1 MKFQRI
7 KDVCLGATVA
17 ALVMGA
23 APAAYAKVANMDIPV
38 MFNNIKIVV
47 DGKELKTD
55 KEPFIYEGT
64 TYLPVRA
71 VGEAVGKNVTW
82 DAASKTVILGE
93 TEQKETEQT
102 ETEQKEP
109 EQPEKTASDDDSR
122 LGELASKPSTNVNNM
137 KIQCTGVRESAGYID
152 GIEVDFKFTN
162 NSDLEQT
169 VVLDSLEVNNKEVE
183 GYLYA
188 NVLGDREETDRLTIE
203 DSDLKRAGIDKIYN
217 ISVVFRVYNHDD
229 WDDVTTNEMIMN
241 FN

>member
-1 MKFQRI
+1 MKFQRM

-38 MFNNIKIVV
+38 MFSNIKIVV

-82 DAASKTVILGE
+82 DAASKTVMLGE
-93 TEQKETEQT
+93 TEQKETE
-102 ETEQKEP
+102 KEP
-109 EQPEKTASDDDSR
+109 EQPEETASDNDSR
-122 LGELASKPSTNVNNM
+122 LGKLSSKPSTYANNM
-137 KIQCTGVRESAGYID
+137 KIQCTDVRESAGYID

-162 NSDLEQT
+162 NSDFEQS
-169 VVLDSLEVNNKEVE
+169 VVLQSLEVNNKEVE
-183 GYLYA
+183 GYLYTII
-188 NVLGDREETDRLTIE
+188 LGDRAETDRLTIK

>member
-71 VGEAVGKNVTW
+71 VGKAVGKNVTW

-93 TEQKETEQT
+93 TEQKETE
-102 ETEQKEP
+102 KEP
-109 EQPEKTASDDDSR
+109 EQPEETASDNDSR
-122 LGELASKPSTNVNNM
+122 LGKLSSKPSTNVNNM

-162 NSDLEQT
+162 NSDLEHT
-169 VVLDSLEVNNKEVE
+169 VILDELKVNNKEVE

-188 NVLGDREETDRLTIE
+188 DILGKRAETDRLTIK
-203 DSDLKRAGIDKIYN
+203 DSDLKCVGIDKIYN
-217 ISVVFRVYNHDD
+217 IGVVFRVYNHDD

>member
-1 MKFQRI
+1 MKFQRM

-38 MFNNIKIVV
+38 MFSNIKIVV

-82 DAASKTVILGE
+82 DAASKTVMLGE
-93 TEQKETEQT
+93 TEQKETE
-102 ETEQKEP
+102 KEP
-109 EQPEKTASDDDSR
+109 EQPEETASDNDSR
-122 LGELASKPSTNVNNM
+122 LGKLSSKPSTYANNM

-162 NSDLEQT
+162 NSDFEQS
-169 VVLDSLEVNNKEVE
+169 VVLQSLEVNNKEVE
-183 GYLYA
+183 GYLYTII
-188 NVLGDREETDRLTIE
+188 LGDRAETDRLTIK

>member
-93 TEQKETEQT
+93 TEQKETE
-102 ETEQKEP
+102 KEP
-109 EQPEKTASDDDSR
+109 EQPEETASDNDSR
-122 LGELASKPSTNVNNM
+122 LGKLSSKPSTNVNNM

-162 NSDLEQT
+162 NSDFEQT

-188 NVLGDREETDRLTIE
+188 SVLGDRSETDRLTIE
-203 DSDLKRAGIDKIYN
+203 DSDLKSAGIDKIYN

>member
-1 MKFQRI
+1 MKFQRM

-109 EQPEKTASDDDSR
+109 EQPEETACDDDSR

-162 NSDLEQT
+162 NSDFEQS
-169 VVLDSLEVNNKEVE
+169 VVLQSLEVNNKEVG
-183 GYLYA
+183 GYLHTII
-188 NVLGDREETDRLTIE
+188 LGETDRLTIK

>member
-1 MKFQRI
+1 MKFQRM

-71 VGEAVGKNVTW
+71 VGEAAGKNVTW

-93 TEQKETEQT
+93 TEQKEQE
-102 ETEQKEP
+102 KEP
-109 EQPEKTASDDDSR
+109 EQPKETTSDDDSR
-122 LGELASKPSTNVNNM
+122 LGKLSSKPSTNVNNM

-162 NSDLEQT
+162 NSDFEQT
-169 VVLDSLEVNNKEVE
+169 VWLDSLKVNNKDVE
-183 GYLYA
+183 GSFYTKI
-188 NVLGDREETDRLTIE
+188 LGDRSETDRLTIE
-203 DSDLKRAGIDKIYN
+203 DSDLKSAGIDKIYN

>member
-1 MKFQRI
+1 MKFQRM

-93 TEQKETEQT
+93 TEQKEQE
-102 ETEQKEP
+102 KEP
-109 EQPEKTASDDDSR
+109 EQPEETTSDNDSR
-122 LGELASKPSTNVNNM
+122 LGKLASKPSTNVNNM

-162 NSDLEQT
+162 NSDFEQT

-188 NVLGDREETDRLTIE
+188 SVLGDRSETDRLTIE
-203 DSDLKRAGIDKIYN
+203 DSDLKSAGIDKIYN
-217 ISVVFRVYNHDD
+217 ISVVFLVYNHDD

>member
-1 MKFQRI
+1 MKFQRM

-93 TEQKETEQT
+93 TEQKETE
-102 ETEQKEP
+102 KEP
-109 EQPEKTASDDDSR
+109 EQPEETTSDDDSR
-122 LGELASKPSTNVNNM
+122 LGELASKPSTNVNNI
-137 KIQCTGVRESAGYID
+137 KIQCTGARESAGYTD

-162 NSDLEQT
+162 NSDLEHT
-169 VVLDSLEVNNKEVE
+169 VILDELKVNNKEVE

-188 NVLGDREETDRLTIE
+188 DILGKRAETDRLTIK
-203 DSDLKRAGIDKIYN
+203 DSDLSRAGIDKIYN

>member
-93 TEQKETEQT
+93 TEQKETE
-102 ETEQKEP
+102 KEP
-109 EQPEKTASDDDSR
+109 EQPEETAS
-122 LGELASKPSTNVNNM
+122 
-137 KIQCTGVRESAGYID
+137 
-152 GIEVDFKFTN
+152 
-162 NSDLEQT
+162 
-169 VVLDSLEVNNKEVE
+169 
-183 GYLYA
+183 
-188 NVLGDREETDRLTIE
+188 EETMT
-203 DSDLKRAGIDKIYN
+203 A
-217 ISVVFRVYNHDD
+217 D
-229 WDDVTTNEMIMN
+229 WGN
-241 FN
+241 FPANPAPMSII

>member
-1 MKFQRI
+1 MKFQRM

-93 TEQKETEQT
+93 TEQKEQE
-102 ETEQKEP
+102 KEP
-109 EQPEKTASDDDSR
+109 EQPEETTSDDDSR
-122 LGELASKPSTNVNNM
+122 LGKLASKSSTNVNNM

-162 NSDLEQT
+162 NSDFEQT
-169 VVLDSLEVNNKEVE
+169 VWLDSLKVNNKDVE
-183 GYLYA
+183 GSLYTKI
-188 NVLGDREETDRLTIE
+188 LGDRSETDRLTIE
-203 DSDLKRAGIDKIYN
+203 DSDLKSAGIDKIYN

>member
-93 TEQKETEQT
+93 TEQKETE
-102 ETEQKEP
+102 KEP
-109 EQPEKTASDDDSR
+109 EQPEETASDNDSR
-122 LGELASKPSTNVNNM
+122 LGKLSSKPSTNVNNM

-188 NVLGDREETDRLTIE
+188 NVLGDREETDRLTIK

>member
-1 MKFQRI
+1 MKFQRM

-93 TEQKETEQT
+93 TEQKETE
-102 ETEQKEP
+102 KEP
-109 EQPEKTASDDDSR
+109 EQPEETTSDDDSR
-122 LGELASKPSTNVNNM
+122 LGKLASKPSTNVNNM

-162 NSDLEQT
+162 NSDFEQT
-169 VVLDSLEVNNKEVE
+169 VWLDSLKVNNKDVE
-183 GYLYA
+183 GSLYTKI
-188 NVLGDREETDRLTIE
+188 LGDRSETDRLTIE
-203 DSDLKRAGIDKIYN
+203 DSDLKSAGIDKIYN

>member
-1 MKFQRI
+1 MKFQRM

-38 MFNNIKIVV
+38 MFSNIKIVV

-82 DAASKTVILGE
+82 DAASKTVMLGE
-93 TEQKETEQT
+93 TEQKETE
-102 ETEQKEP
+102 KEP
-109 EQPEKTASDDDSR
+109 EQPEETASDNDSR
-122 LGELASKPSTNVNNM
+122 LGKLSSKPSTYVNNM

-162 NSDLEQT
+162 NSDFEQT

-188 NVLGDREETDRLTIE
+188 SILGDRSETDRLTIK

>member
-1 MKFQRI
+1 MKFQRM

-93 TEQKETEQT
+93 TEQKEQE
-102 ETEQKEP
+102 KEP
-109 EQPEKTASDDDSR
+109 EQPEETTSDNDSR
-122 LGELASKPSTNVNNM
+122 LGKLYSKPSTNVNNM

-162 NSDLEQT
+162 NSDFEQT

-188 NVLGDREETDRLTIE
+188 SVLGDRSETDRLTIE
-203 DSDLKRAGIDKIYN
+203 DSDLKSAGIDKIYN

>member
-1 MKFQRI
+1 MKFQRM

-17 ALVMGA
+17 VLVMGA
-23 APAAYAKVANMDIPV
+23 APAAYAKVANIDIPV

-93 TEQKETEQT
+93 TEQKETEQK
-102 ETEQKEP
+102 ETEKEP
-109 EQPEKTASDDDSR
+109 EQPKETTSDDDSR
-122 LGELASKPSTNVNNM
+122 LGKLASKPSTNVNNM

-162 NSDLEQT
+162 NSDFEQT
-169 VVLDSLEVNNKEVE
+169 VWLDSLKVNNKDVE
-183 GYLYA
+183 GSLYTKI
-188 NVLGDREETDRLTIE
+188 LGDRSETDRLTIE
-203 DSDLKRAGIDKIYN
+203 DSDLKSAGIDKIYN

>member
-1 MKFQRI
+1 MKFQRM

-93 TEQKETEQT
+93 TEQKEQE
-102 ETEQKEP
+102 KEP
-109 EQPEKTASDDDSR
+109 EQPEETTSDNDSR
-122 LGELASKPSTNVNNM
+122 LGKLSGKPSTNVNNM

-162 NSDLEQT
+162 NSDFEQT

-188 NVLGDREETDRLTIE
+188 SVLGDRSETDRLTIE
-203 DSDLKRAGIDKIYN
+203 DSDLKSAGIDKIYN

>member
-1 MKFQRI
+1 MKFQRM

-17 ALVMGA
+17 VLVMGA

-93 TEQKETEQT
+93 TAQKETEQ
-102 ETEQKEP
+102 EP
-109 EQPEKTASDDDSR
+109 EQPKETTSDDDSR
-122 LGELASKPSTNVNNM
+122 LGELASKPSTNVNNI
-137 KIQCTGVRESAGYID
+137 KIQCTGARESAGYTD

-162 NSDLEQT
+162 NSDLEHT
-169 VVLDSLEVNNKEVE
+169 VVLDQLEVNNKEVE

-188 NVLGDREETDRLTIE
+188 SILGDRTETDRLTIK

-217 ISVVFRVYNHDD
+217 ISVVFRVYNHED

>member
-1 MKFQRI
+1 MKFQRM

-93 TEQKETEQT
+93 TEQKEQE
-102 ETEQKEP
+102 KEP
-109 EQPEKTASDDDSR
+109 EQPEETTSDDDSR
-122 LGELASKPSTNVNNM
+122 LGKLASKPSTNVNNM

-162 NSDLEQT
+162 NSDFEQT
-169 VVLDSLEVNNKEVE
+169 VWLDSLKVNNKDVE
-183 GYLYA
+183 GSLYTKI
-188 NVLGDREETDRLTIE
+188 LGDRSETDRLTIE
-203 DSDLKRAGIDKIYN
+203 DSDLKSAGIDKIYN

-229 WDDVTTNEMIMN
+229 WDEVTTNEMIMN

>member
-93 TEQKETEQT
+93 TEQKETE
-102 ETEQKEP
+102 KEP
-109 EQPEKTASDDDSR
+109 EQPEETASDNDSR
-122 LGELASKPSTNVNNM
+122 LGKLSSKPSTNVNNM

>member
-1 MKFQRI
+1 MKFQRM

-93 TEQKETEQT
+93 TEQKETE
-102 ETEQKEP
+102 KEP
-109 EQPEKTASDDDSR
+109 EQPEETTSDNDSR
-122 LGELASKPSTNVNNM
+122 LGKLASKPSTNVNNM

-162 NSDLEQT
+162 NSDFEQT
-169 VVLDSLEVNNKEVE
+169 VWLDSLKVNNKDVE
-183 GYLYA
+183 GSLYTKI
-188 NVLGDREETDRLTIE
+188 LGDRSETDRLTIE
-203 DSDLKRAGIDKIYN
+203 DSDLKSAGIDKIYN

>member
-1 MKFQRI
+1 MKFQRM

-93 TEQKETEQT
+93 TEQKEIE
-102 ETEQKEP
+102 KEP
-109 EQPEKTASDDDSR
+109 EQPEETTSDDDSR
-122 LGELASKPSTNVNNM
+122 LGELASKPSTNVNNI
-137 KIQCTGVRESAGYID
+137 KIQCTGARESAGYTD

-162 NSDLEQT
+162 NSDLEHT
-169 VVLDSLEVNNKEVE
+169 VVLDELKVNNKEVE

-188 NVLGDREETDRLTIE
+188 DILGKRAETDRLTIK
-203 DSDLKRAGIDKIYN
+203 DSDLSRAGIDKIYN
-217 ISVVFRVYNHDD
+217 ISVVFRVYNHED

>member
-1 MKFQRI
+1 MKFQRM

-93 TEQKETEQT
+93 TEQKEQE
-102 ETEQKEP
+102 KEP
-109 EQPEKTASDDDSR
+109 EQPEEATSDDDSR
-122 LGELASKPSTNVNNM
+122 LGKLDSKPSTNVNNM

-162 NSDLEQT
+162 NSDFEQT
-169 VVLDSLEVNNKEVE
+169 VWLDSLKVNNKEVE

-188 NVLGDREETDRLTIE
+188 SVLGDRSETDRLTIE
-203 DSDLKRAGIDKIYN
+203 DSDLKSAGIDKIYN

>member
-93 TEQKETEQT
+93 TEQKETE
-102 ETEQKEP
+102 KEP
-109 EQPEKTASDDDSR
+109 EQPEETASDNDSR
-122 LGELASKPSTNVNNM
+122 LGKLSSKPSTNVNNM
-137 KIQCTGVRESAGYID
+137 KIQCTGARESAGYTD

-162 NSDLEQT
+162 NSDLEHT
-169 VVLDSLEVNNKEVE
+169 VILDELKVNNKEVE

-188 NVLGDREETDRLTIE
+188 DILGKRAETDRLTIK
-203 DSDLKRAGIDKIYN
+203 DSDLKCVGIDKIYN
-217 ISVVFRVYNHDD
+217 IGVVFRVYNHDD
-229 WDDVTTNEMIMN
+229 WDDVTTNELIMN

>member
-1 MKFQRI
+1 MKFQRM

-93 TEQKETEQT
+93 TEQKEQE
-102 ETEQKEP
+102 KEP
-109 EQPEKTASDDDSR
+109 EQPEEATSDNDSR
-122 LGELASKPSTNVNNM
+122 LGKLSSKPSTNVNNM

-162 NSDLEQT
+162 NSDFEQT

-188 NVLGDREETDRLTIE
+188 SVLGDRSETDRLTIE
-203 DSDLKRAGIDKIYN
+203 DSDLKSAGIDKIYN

>member
-1 MKFQRI
+1 MKFQRM

-23 APAAYAKVANMDIPV
+23 APVAYAKVANMDIPV
-38 MFNNIKIVV
+38 MFSNIKIVV

-82 DAASKTVILGE
+82 DAASKTVMLGE
-93 TEQKETEQT
+93 TEQKETE
-102 ETEQKEP
+102 KEP
-109 EQPEKTASDDDSR
+109 EQPEETASDNDSR
-122 LGELASKPSTNVNNM
+122 LGKLSSKPSTYVNNM

-162 NSDLEQT
+162 NSDFEQS
-169 VVLDSLEVNNKEVE
+169 VVLQSLEVNNKEVE
-183 GYLYA
+183 GYLHTII
-188 NVLGDREETDRLTIE
+188 LGDRAETDRLTIK

>member
-1 MKFQRI
+1 MKFQRM

-93 TEQKETEQT
+93 TEQKEQE
-102 ETEQKEP
+102 KEP
-109 EQPEKTASDDDSR
+109 AACTCAAILRISFLCSSKR
-122 LGELASKPSTNVNNM
+122 LVRRGSLL
-137 KIQCTGVRESAGYID
+137 KIFPCS
-152 GIEVDFKFTN
+152 
-162 NSDLEQT
+162 
-169 VVLDSLEVNNKEVE
+169 
-183 GYLYA
+183 
-188 NVLGDREETDRLTIE
+188 
-203 DSDLKRAGIDKIYN
+203 
-217 ISVVFRVYNHDD
+217 
-229 WDDVTTNEMIMN
+229 
-241 FN
+241 

>member
-1 MKFQRI
+1 MKFQRM

-93 TEQKETEQT
+93 TEQKEQE
-102 ETEQKEP
+102 KEP
-109 EQPEKTASDDDSR
+109 EQPEETTSDDDSR
-122 LGELASKPSTNVNNM
+122 LGKLASKPSTNVNNM

-162 NSDLEQT
+162 NSDFEQT
-169 VVLDSLEVNNKEVE
+169 VWLDSLKVNNKDVE
-183 GYLYA
+183 GSLYTKI
-188 NVLGDREETDRLTIE
+188 LGDRSETDRLTIE

>member
-1 MKFQRI
+1 MKFQRM

-55 KEPFIYEGT
+55 KEPFTYEGT

-93 TEQKETEQT
+93 TEQKETE
-102 ETEQKEP
+102 KEP
-109 EQPEKTASDDDSR
+109 EQPEETASDNDSR
-122 LGELASKPSTNVNNM
+122 LGKLSSKPSTYVNNM

-162 NSDLEQT
+162 NSDFEQS
-169 VVLDSLEVNNKEVE
+169 VVLQSLEVNNKEVE
-183 GYLYA
+183 GYLHTII
-188 NVLGDREETDRLTIE
+188 LGDRAETDHLTIK

>member
-64 TYLPVRA
+64 TYPPVRA

-93 TEQKETEQT
+93 TEQKETE
-102 ETEQKEP
+102 KEP
-109 EQPEKTASDDDSR
+109 EQPEETASDNDSR
-122 LGELASKPSTNVNNM
+122 LGKLSSKPSTNVNNM
-137 KIQCTGVRESAGYID
+137 KIQCTGARESAGYTD

-162 NSDLEQT
+162 NSDLEHT
-169 VVLDSLEVNNKEVE
+169 VILDELKVNNKEVE

-188 NVLGDREETDRLTIE
+188 DILGKRAETDRLTIK
-203 DSDLKRAGIDKIYN
+203 DSDLKCVGIDKIYN
-217 ISVVFRVYNHDD
+217 IGVVFRVYNHDD

>member
-1 MKFQRI
+1 MKFQRM

-23 APAAYAKVANMDIPV
+23 APAAYAKVANIDIPV

-93 TEQKETEQT
+93 TEQKETEQK
-102 ETEQKEP
+102 ETEKEP
-109 EQPEKTASDDDSR
+109 EQPKETTSDDDSR
-122 LGELASKPSTNVNNM
+122 LGKLSSKPSTNVNNM

-162 NSDLEQT
+162 NSDFEQT

-188 NVLGDREETDRLTIE
+188 SVLGDRSETDRLTIE
-203 DSDLKRAGIDKIYN
+203 DSDLKSAGIDKIYN

>member
-1 MKFQRI
+1 MKFQRM

-93 TEQKETEQT
+93 TEQKETE
-102 ETEQKEP
+102 KEP
-109 EQPEKTASDDDSR
+109 EQPEETASDNDSR

-162 NSDLEQT
+162 NSDFEQS
-169 VVLDSLEVNNKEVE
+169 VVLQSLEVNNKEVG
-183 GYLYA
+183 GYLHTII
-188 NVLGDREETDRLTIE
+188 LGDRAETDRLTIK

>member
-1 MKFQRI
+1 MKFQRM

-93 TEQKETEQT
+93 TEQKEQE
-102 ETEQKEP
+102 KEP
-109 EQPEKTASDDDSR
+109 EQPEEATSDNDSR
-122 LGELASKPSTNVNNM
+122 LGKLSSKPSTNVNNM

-162 NSDLEQT
+162 NSDFEQT
-169 VVLDSLEVNNKEVE
+169 VWLDSLKVNNKDVE
-183 GYLYA
+183 GSLYTKI
-188 NVLGDREETDRLTIE
+188 LGDRSETDRLTIE
-203 DSDLKRAGIDKIYN
+203 DSDLKSAGIDKIYN

>member
-1 MKFQRI
+1 MKFQRM

-93 TEQKETEQT
+93 TEQKETEQK
-102 ETEQKEP
+102 EQEKEP
-109 EQPEKTASDDDSR
+109 EQPEETTSDNDSR
-122 LGELASKPSTNVNNM
+122 LGKLSSKPSTNVNNM

-162 NSDLEQT
+162 NSDFEQT
-169 VVLDSLEVNNKEVE
+169 IWLDSLKVNNKDVE
-183 GYLYA
+183 GSLYTKI
-188 NVLGDREETDRLTIE
+188 LGDRSETDRLTIE
-203 DSDLKRAGIDKIYN
+203 DSDLKSAGIDKIYN

-229 WDDVTTNEMIMN
+229 WDEVTTNEMIMN

>member
-1 MKFQRI
+1 MKFQRM

-93 TEQKETEQT
+93 TEQKEIE
-102 ETEQKEP
+102 KEP
-109 EQPEKTASDDDSR
+109 EQPEETTSDDDSR
-122 LGELASKPSTNVNNM
+122 LGELASKPSTNVNNI
-137 KIQCTGVRESAGYID
+137 KIQCTGARESAGYTD

-162 NSDLEQT
+162 NSDLEHT
-169 VVLDSLEVNNKEVE
+169 VILDELKVNNKEVE

-188 NVLGDREETDRLTIE
+188 DILGKRAETDRLTIK
-203 DSDLKRAGIDKIYN
+203 DSDLSRAGIDKIYN
-217 ISVVFRVYNHDD
+217 ISVVFRVYNHED

>member
-1 MKFQRI
+1 MKFQRM

-93 TEQKETEQT
+93 TEQKEIE
-102 ETEQKEP
+102 KEP
-109 EQPEKTASDDDSR
+109 EQPEETTSDDDSR
-122 LGELASKPSTNVNNM
+122 LGELASKPSTNVNNI
-137 KIQCTGVRESAGYID
+137 KIQCTGARESAGYTD

-162 NSDLEQT
+162 NSDLEHT
-169 VVLDSLEVNNKEVE
+169 VILDELKVNNKEVE

-188 NVLGDREETDRLTIE
+188 DVLGKRAETDRLTIK
-203 DSDLKRAGIDKIYN
+203 DSDLSRAGIDKIYN
-217 ISVVFRVYNHDD
+217 ISVVFRVYNHED

>member
-1 MKFQRI
+1 MKFQRM

-93 TEQKETEQT
+93 TEQKEQE
-102 ETEQKEP
+102 KEP
-109 EQPEKTASDDDSR
+109 EQPEETTSDNDSR
-122 LGELASKPSTNVNNM
+122 LGKLSSKPSTNVNNM

-152 GIEVDFKFTN
+152 GIEDFKFTN
-162 NSDLEQT
+162 NSDFEQT

-188 NVLGDREETDRLTIE
+188 SVLGDRSETDRLTIE
-203 DSDLKRAGIDKIYN
+203 DSDLKSAGIDKIYN

>member
-82 DAASKTVILGE
+82 DSASKTVILGE

-109 EQPEKTASDDDSR
+109 EQPEETASDNDSR
-122 LGELASKPSTNVNNM
+122 LGKLSSKPSTYVNNM

-162 NSDLEQT
+162 NSDFEQS
-169 VVLDSLEVNNKEVE
+169 VVLQSLEVNNKEVG
-183 GYLYA
+183 GYLHTII
-188 NVLGDREETDRLTIE
+188 LGDRAETDRLTIK

>member
-93 TEQKETEQT
+93 TEQKETE
-102 ETEQKEP
+102 KEP
-109 EQPEKTASDDDSR
+109 EQPEETASDNDSR
-122 LGELASKPSTNVNNM
+122 LGKLSSKPSTNVNNM

-162 NSDLEQT
+162 NSDFEQS
-169 VVLDSLEVNNKEVE
+169 VVLQSLEVNNKEVG
-183 GYLYA
+183 GYLHTII
-188 NVLGDREETDRLTIE
+188 LGDREETDRLIIE

>member
-82 DAASKTVILGE
+82 DAASKTIILGE